1 MKDITNY
8 LELKHIEMMLAAA
21 KACSTRDYRILKTLW
36 RTGIRASELLHIRL
50 QDIEPPNNVIN
61 ILKAKGDK
69 TRRVYLDPSTL
80 QALIEYA
87 QHHNRPAD
95 QPVFQLTR
103 QQVYNI
109 VRRYGRMIGKEI
121 HPHTLRH
128 SFAINWVRQ
137 NQDLRRLQL
146 LLGHS
151 SLAVTQEYLQFRDAD
166 IMDAYD
172 SVDFGSM

>member
-1 MKDITNY
+1 V
-8 LELKHIEMMLAAA
+8 
-21 KACSTRDYRILKTLW
+21 
-36 RTGIRASELLHIRL
+36 SELLHIRL

-69 TRRVYLDPSTL
+69 TRWVYKNSETL
-80 QALIEYA
+80 HALMEYA
-87 QHHNRPAD
+87 HEHNRGAD
-95 QPVFQLTR
+95 EPIFTLTR

-109 VRRYGRMIGKEI
+109 VRRYGRTIGKEM

-151 SLAVTQEYLQFRDAD
+151 SLAVTQEYLQFRTPTLWTRTTAS
-166 IMDAYD
+166 ILLVCSAFCCL
-172 SVDFGSM
+172 VFLAINNARL